1 MTGIREKSTAQ
12 TTPVTPQEEANLLL
26 IEHQAKRAE
35 RTSKPVFVMS
45 AQEDSGHSHAS
56 TARSEPY
63 QQLGVAGREIMRH
76 FFTNMLPRPD
86 IVPPAEL
93 HAFAERHNL
102 TLIPATTTKQEAA

>member
-1 MTGIREKSTAQ
+1 MPDIHRKSTTQ
-12 TTPVTPQEEANLLL
+12 VVPVTPQEEANLLL
-26 IEHQAKRAE
+26 MEHQAQRAE
-35 RTSKPVFVMS
+35 RAMKPVFVVS
-45 AQEDSGHSHAS
+45 AQHDSRPSHVP

-76 FFTNMLPRPD
+76 FFTNMLARPD

-102 TLIPATTTKQEAA
+102 TLIPATTTSQEAA